1 MMGLRGDLM
10 EGLAVLKAITNE
22 TKLRLVALLME
33 NQLCV
38 CELEEITN
46 IRQANISKNLLSLK
60 SSGIVDV
67 RRDAQRGFYFL
78 TDSFLENTYF
88 LEHLQELKM
97 KEPQLIEDHKVF
109 LHHEEHKDENVYVC
123 RTFRSEAN

>member
-1 MMGLRGDLM
+1 M
-10 EGLAVLKAITNE
+10 ESLTVLKAITNE

-38 CELEEITN
+38 CELEEILD

-60 SSGIVDV
+60 SAGIVDV
-67 RRDAQRGFYFL
+67 RREAQRGFYYL
-78 TDSFLENTYF
+78 TDSFLTNTYF
-88 LEHLQELKM
+88 LEHLTELKL
-97 KEPQLIEDHKVF
+97 KEPQLIADYKRF

-123 RTFRSEAN
+123 RTFREEAN